1 MAPLFLVLSIDD
13 INKEIEEKAFSF
25 FISDSFFNKKIYYG
39 NESVVH
45 LKNYDLFDSGF
56 LYRLCLKYSEL
67 NRCGHPF
74 LGNLLYAEETPENLM
89 QVFNGDLELFSNI
102 YFNQVLNNKFYDSDL
117 RIGYYLCKQ
126 NNSLFQR
133 CLEVLLEN
141 VYESRQIATLYPDK
155 RFIKTFI
162 KLLIN
167 KTKYSI
173 VPFCYSHAIEQFP
186 KDLYINL
193 LNTYISLHKNS
204 KDLMFVVSSA
214 IRNRSVEDRILF
226 LKTCLDNDV
235 SIDILESICIM
246 EGPSSWSGNYSTQLK
261 YDLDALKDF
270 AEETKDKYSMQH
282 IVFLKKKIKSLE
294 EVFNKTRASEIN
306 KDRW

>member
-1 MAPLFLVLSIDD
+1 
-13 INKEIEEKAFSF
+13 
-25 FISDSFFNKKIYYG
+25 
-39 NESVVH
+39 
-45 LKNYDLFDSGF
+45 
-56 LYRLCLKYSEL
+56 
-67 NRCGHPF
+67 
-74 LGNLLYAEETPENLM
+74 
-89 QVFNGDLELFSNI
+89 
-102 YFNQVLNNKFYDSDL
+102 
-117 RIGYYLCKQ
+117 
-126 NNSLFQR
+126 
-133 CLEVLLEN
+133 
-141 VYESRQIATLYPDK
+141 
-155 RFIKTFI
+155 
-162 KLLIN
+162 
-167 KTKYSI
+167 
-173 VPFCYSHAIEQFP
+173 
-186 KDLYINL
+186 
-193 LNTYISLHKNS
+193 
-204 KDLMFVVSSA
+204 MFVVSSA